1 MADSVDRPGVI
12 GEPRAAD
19 IKVVCG
25 SVIPEQDYAE
35 LRAAGVAEIF
45 GPGSN
50 VLEAANAV
58 LAQVEG
64 VRRNR

>member
-1 MADSVDRPGVI
+1 MAAHGMPGEI
-12 GEPRAAD
+12 
-19 IKVVCG
+19 
-25 SVIPEQDYAE
+25 YTAE
-35 LRAAGVAEIF
+35 LHLGVAEIF

-50 VLEAANAV
+50 VLDAANAV

>member
-1 MADSVDRPGVI
+1 MPELIDRLKAI
-12 GEPRAAD
+12 GAGD
-19 IKVVCG
+19 IKVGCG
-25 SVIPEQDYAE
+25 
-35 LRAAGVAEIF
+35 GVAEIF